1 MFGYVIPYKEE
12 LKVKEYRIFK
22 AYYCSLCKTLGNSFN
37 QAVRFGL
44 NYDFTFLS
52 ILLSSLDVEDKPRF
66 NAEGCIANPF
76 KKKLIVKSNKHIN
89 YAAHAS
95 IIFTYLKL
103 IDDWRDERSVK
114 SIFFLLAYLFPKNRA
129 EKEFSALYQDSKNI
143 LEELDVL
150 EKKECPLVD
159 KSADLFA
166 KLMEIIIIPPY
177 INDENQKRIL
187 KWLGY
192 NLGRWIYI
200 LDAFND
206 IKEDFKN
213 KSYNPIL
220 LQYKYDSSQSIDSFI
235 TSIKEPIEF
244 SLIFTLENIAKSFEL
259 LDIYHNKT
267 ILENIIYMGMRYKM
281 EEIMKTR
288 RVKDYEQSL

>member
-12 LKVKEYRIFK
+12 LKIKEYRIFK
-22 AYYCSLCKTLGNSFN
+22 AYYCRLCKTLGNSFN
-37 QAVRFGL
+37 QIVRFGL

-76 KKKLIVKSNKHIN
+76 EKKLIVEPNKHIN
-89 YAAHAS
+89 YAAYAS

-103 IDDWRDERSVK
+103 VDDWRDERSIKAV
-114 SIFFLLAYLFPKNRA
+114 FFLLAYLIPKNKA
-129 EKEFSALYQDSKNI
+129 EKEFNALYKESKKI

-150 EKKECPLVD
+150 EKEECSLVD

-166 KLMEIIIIPPY
+166 KLMELIIIPPY
-177 INDENQKRIL
+177 LKDENQKRIL

-206 IKEDFKN
+206 SLYFFKN
-213 KSYNPIL
+213 LSPY
-220 LQYKYDSSQSIDSFI
+220 
-235 TSIKEPIEF
+235 
-244 SLIFTLENIAKSFEL
+244 
-259 LDIYHNKT
+259 
-267 ILENIIYMGMRYKM
+267 
-281 EEIMKTR
+281 
-288 RVKDYEQSL
+288 